1 MARKPFASSQPT
13 HNSASQREA
22 HLLLIGASYRTC
34 SLEDRDRLQRKSR
47 HIVVPTSSDHH
58 APWSDVVLLATCN
71 RVEVYV
77 LTKSPNLVSHRMRKS
92 LGVSSNDQSLY
103 VLDAEDAAAHL
114 IRVASGLD
122 SVAEG
127 EQQVTEQ
134 VRNAPKQ
141 LPSPSADER
150 PLEDLFLRAA
160 KIAPR
165 IRRLAG
171 VRPEDASASHA
182 AIRFLQ
188 AAVPLENPTVALI
201 GTGKMARIAAQAL
214 RGRARVEILNRD
226 VARARQLAKILNGEA
241 VPLRKLSQVLAEADV
256 VVAATASQAPLVTAR
271 GLRAA
276 MHRRDGRPIWLIDLG
291 FPRNVDP
298 TCRSLAGVHLLD
310 LDGLAPWGRFSSSP
324 TAQARVEARIREEA
338 ERMVE
343 SLRPTASADVASF
356 RKTAEALRR
365 QEVAEALGRLPEL
378 SKEGQTV
385 VDRLATRLVNRL
397 LHAPTRLLYALPE
410 GRCKELIREMVS
422 GLQGGSG

>member
-1 MARKPFASSQPT
+1 
-13 HNSASQREA
+13 
-22 HLLLIGASYRTC
+22 
-34 SLEDRDRLQRKSR
+34 
-47 HIVVPTSSDHH
+47 PTSSDHH

-134 VRNAPKQ
+134 
-141 LPSPSADER
+141 
-150 PLEDLFLRAA
+150 
-160 KIAPR
+160 
-165 IRRLAG
+165 
-171 VRPEDASASHA
+171 
-182 AIRFLQ
+182 
-188 AAVPLENPTVALI
+188 
-201 GTGKMARIAAQAL
+201 MARIAAQAL

-276 MHRRDGRPIWLIDLG
+276 MHRRDGRPI
-291 FPRNVDP
+291 
-298 TCRSLAGVHLLD
+298 
-310 LDGLAPWGRFSSSP
+310 
-324 TAQARVEARIREEA
+324 
-338 ERMVE
+338 
-343 SLRPTASADVASF
+343 
-356 RKTAEALRR
+356 
-365 QEVAEALGRLPEL
+365 
-378 SKEGQTV
+378 
-385 VDRLATRLVNRL
+385 
-397 LHAPTRLLYALPE
+397 
-410 GRCKELIREMVS
+410 
-422 GLQGGSG
+422 

>member
-103 VLDAEDAAAHL
+103 VLDPD
-114 IRVASGLD
+114 
-122 SVAEG
+122 
-127 EQQVTEQ
+127 
-134 VRNAPKQ
+134 
-141 LPSPSADER
+141 
-150 PLEDLFLRAA
+150 
-160 KIAPR
+160 
-165 IRRLAG
+165 
-171 VRPEDASASHA
+171 DASASHA

-188 AAVPLENPTVALI
+188 AAVPVENPTVALI

-310 LDGLAPWGRFSSSP
+310 LDRLAPWGRFSSSP

-343 SLRPTASADVASF
+343 SLRPTAS
-356 RKTAEALRR
+356 
-365 QEVAEALGRLPEL
+365 
-378 SKEGQTV
+378 
-385 VDRLATRLVNRL
+385 
-397 LHAPTRLLYALPE
+397 
-410 GRCKELIREMVS
+410 
-422 GLQGGSG
+422 